1 MPTLSS
7 IRNLPD
13 ILRAMTTSLLKSG
26 KFRVYIYTPGL
37 VVDPLAGYE
46 FLCESVGF
54 PFYTFNSAEEF
65 YALQHN
71 KTVQSIDYDPI
82 TITFVIDTGM
92 LGMNRAMELFINW
105 GNIIRLPSGL
115 FGYVDD
121 YSSTIDINLLDD
133 NLSVFKTAKLHKAYP
148 VNLDTIEFSQ
158 DSGEQL
164 AILSVSFLYSNITYE

>member
-1 MPTLSS
+1 MPNLWSFKY
-7 IRNLPD
+7 LPD
-13 ILRAMTTSLLKSG
+13 ILRAMTTSLLKSD
-26 KFRVYIYTPGL
+26 KFRIYIYTPGVL
-37 VVDPLAGYE
+37 VDPLIGYE

-82 TITFVIDTGM
+82 TLTFVIDTGM

-105 GNIIRLPSGL
+105 GNMIRLPSGL

-121 YSSTIDINLLDD
+121 YSSTIDINILDD
-133 NLSVFKTAKLHKAYP
+133 SLSTFKTATLHKAYP
-148 VNLDTIEFSQ
+148 VNLDTIEFSR

-164 AILSVSFLYSNITYE
+164 ATLSVSFVYSSITYE